1 MVAWSQHHKPSNMV
15 IFVSKTHVMEQV
27 RNDVEFDV
35 ELSLFV
41 QITII
46 CLSLIKQFMLID
58 SYLAKLSLFT
68 HYENTL
74 MQYTAIFHGCK
85 TVHFLM
91 IFF

>member
-1 MVAWSQHHKPSNMV
+1 
-15 IFVSKTHVMEQV
+15 MEQV

-46 CLSLIKQFMLID
+46 CLLLIKQFMLID

-68 HYENTL
+68 HYENTP

-85 TVHFLM
+85 NVHFQM
-91 IFF
+91 KTFKIFLTVAQNIDCGYTLEPPR